1 MAYVRLKVWLIQH
14 YYMLISSK
22 KLPHHNTQIETPRYN
37 MAFRS
42 HTQSVYGG
50 AEELRVGEI
59 RIAHSSVP
67 F

>member
-1 MAYVRLKVWLIQH
+1 MAYVSLKVWLIQH
-14 YYMLISSK
+14 YYI
-22 KLPHHNTQIETPRYN
+22 LPHHNTQIETPRYN